1 MGGADG
7 RQSHGRRGTKP
18 TALTEGIFLILIF
31 SLPSDFAMDGIFSA
45 MKMERISNRQE
56 CASSLARPEVSAHCP

>member
-31 SLPSDFAMDGIFSA
+31 SLPSDFAMDGICFRDENGENFKPSG
-45 MKMERISNRQE
+45 MRVLTG
-56 CASSLARPEVSAHCP
+56 LA